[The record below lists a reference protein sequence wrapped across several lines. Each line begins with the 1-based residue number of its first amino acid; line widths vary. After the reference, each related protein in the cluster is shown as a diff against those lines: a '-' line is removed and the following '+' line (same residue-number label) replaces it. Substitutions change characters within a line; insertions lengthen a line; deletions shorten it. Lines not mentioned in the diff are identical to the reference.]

1 KATLVFPGGFGTLD
15 EFFELMTLMQTEK
28 LTKPI
33 PIVLFGKEFWSEV
46 LNLDAMIKFGTIGA
60 EDLDL
65 FFQVD
70 SVDEAFDY
78 ITKELL
84 EKSLGTPGGCL

>member
-1 KATLVFPGGFGTLD
+1 MFY
-15 EFFELMTLMQTEK
+15 
-28 LTKPI
+28 
-33 PIVLFGKEFWSEV
+33 GKEFWSDV
-46 LNLDAMIKFGTIGA
+46 LNLDAMVKHGTVGP
-60 EDLDL
+60 EDLEL

-84 EKSLGTPGGCL
+84 EKSLGTPGGSL